1 LKEITT
7 SQNEIPQCFENTD
20 FGEMRVI
27 TMDNEPWF
35 IAKDVCDILEL
46 NNVSQALSRL
56 DEDEKNTII
65 LNDGIGNPNKLAVNE
80 SGLYSLIMSS
90 RKHEAKRFKKWVT
103 SEILPA
109 ILKTGKYQ
117 AQKPL
122 STAEHLLQKAK
133 INFERH
139 KRQRSINDKM
149 NLLQDSLDKLAQLE
163 IEYDRRRLV
172 QYVKEYATAKGL
184 QYSQAWTEFVK
195 FYNNA
200 YNTNLNALKTHL
212 MKKLDQ
218 TKMTIPEYLK
228 ITDHLDDAIRVVEK
242 MLNQGMDQL
251 ISC

>member
-1 LKEITT
+1 MKEITT
-7 SQNEIPQCFENTD
+7 SQNELPQIFENTE

-35 IAKDVCDILEL
+35 VAKDVCDILEL

-90 RKHEAKRFKKWVT
+90 RKPEAKRFKKWVT
-103 SEILPA
+103 SEVLPA
-109 ILKTGKYQ
+109 IRKTGNYQ
-117 AQKPL
+117 AHAQL
-122 STAEHLLQKAK
+122 SPAEFLLQQAK
-133 INFERH
+133 LIFEMD
-139 KRQRSINDKM
+139 KRQRMIEDKVQSLQVAFNNLDNLVIENDRQK
-149 NLLQDSLDKLAQLE
+149 
-163 IEYDRRRLV
+163 LV
-172 QYVKEYATAKGL
+172 QCVKEYAAANGL
-184 QYSQAWTEFVK
+184 QYGRAWTEFVK

-218 TKMTIPEYLK
+218 KKMTIPEYLE

-242 MLNQGMDQL
+242 MLNQLDY
-251 ISC
+251 